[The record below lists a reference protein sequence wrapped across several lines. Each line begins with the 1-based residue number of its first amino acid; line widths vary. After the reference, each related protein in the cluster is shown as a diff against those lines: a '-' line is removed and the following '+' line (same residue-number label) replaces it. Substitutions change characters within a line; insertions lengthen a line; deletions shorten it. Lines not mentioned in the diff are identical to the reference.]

1 MSYFDDRPNHFR
13 LLIGMFAAYLF
24 VLAALNFSRNASWAT
39 DENLFRTS
47 PSNLYVTRSFP
58 AELLRFTAKKDTAFS
73 SPASADSVRL
83 GEFLLEIDGQEIH
96 RAAELQ
102 AALQTRKPDA
112 AVTLISWHPA
122 TDVTKT
128 FRLARAAL
136 PDSFFRELPPSIYI
150 TDVAPGG
157 ASDRA
162 GMQTGDVIVRINRQG
177 FRDATDADRIMRRA
191 GGGSTIAYDLIRGPR
206 NLTLHVTLAKLGIN
220 LGMVM
225 SLLTGLAFLGLGTFL
240 AMYRPR
246 IHAARLLGLVFVSFS
261 FPLLLIYQRG
271 LNDAS
276 EYTRLLFFMMI
287 LSILLGVTSA
297 FHSGFYFPKVRPEL
311 AQKPWLYRAPY
322 LLAALSF
329 FMILGVG
336 FSKPAMM
343 RLFFLSAIA
352 LLMLYYIGFYLV
364 YRKQRSAEYKFLSRR
379 LSVICWLAGLGA
391 MAILFV
397 LSGHS
402 NESALGF
409 ASLSFLVIPAG
420 YLYVIN
426 RHRLL
431 DMSLRVRRNRQY
443 EIVVFVWGL
452 FLLALAVISLALLTK
467 LTLHLPDI
475 HFTGS
480 YLEVT
485 DTPMAPER
493 RDFIEKVVLMM
504 IAMALIF
511 VFQRIW
517 RAGQAW
523 IARQFHRES
532 YNYSVATSE
541 LAEVM
546 ATKLNMVDLARGIV
560 QKLATL
566 MHLERVGVMFF
577 QNQKTC
583 CCHEA
588 YGFDGS
594 RWKEFCLAA
603 DQKIVSILDKFRSE
617 SRFSVDY
624 LPEEIK
630 PIFFNH
636 GFRHLVPIRFK
647 EKLVGTMLL
656 GEKLSEAA
664 YTHEDF
670 AILTAIAKQAS
681 VAVENAFLYEELA
694 EQERLKHE
702 LAIARRIQMASLPQ
716 STPNVEGLEI
726 AGISI
731 PALEVGGDYFDY
743 LNGVPNRI
751 TIIVGDVSGKGTSAA
766 LYMSKVQGILRSL
779 HDFGLSPRQLFIRA
793 NHLLRQA
800 LERKSFV
807 TSIGADFNTTA
818 RQLSLARAGHLP
830 LFYYHARGAR
840 VETITPK
847 GLGLGLDD
855 DGTFASELEE
865 RIIAYEPGD
874 IFLFVTDGVTEA
886 HNGNGVEFG
895 EDQLTELLAQHV
907 HDHAEQIRDK
917 VISALKHFA
926 NNIEQ
931 HDDQTIV
938 VVKATH

>member
-13 LLIGMFAAYLF
+13 LLIGLFAAYLF
-24 VLAALNFSRNASWAT
+24 VLAAMNFSRNASWAT

-47 PSNLYVTRSFP
+47 PSNLYVTKSFP
-58 AELLRFTAKKDTAFS
+58 AELLRFTIKKNPALSPPS
-73 SPASADSVRL
+73 SSDSVRL
-83 GEFLLEIDGQEIH
+83 GEFLVEIDDQEIGT
-96 RAAELQ
+96 AAELQ
-102 AALQTRKPDA
+102 DALYAREPDA
-112 AVTLISWHPA
+112 IITLTSWHPA
-122 TDVTKT
+122 TNATRT

-162 GMQTGDVIVRINRQG
+162 GMQVGDVIVRINRQG

-225 SLLTGLAFLGLGTFL
+225 SLLTGLSFLGLGTFI

-246 IHAARLLGLVFVSFS
+246 IHAARLLGLMFVSFS

-271 LNDAS
+271 SNAS
-276 EYTRLLFFMMI
+276 EYTHLFFFMMI
-287 LSILLGVTSA
+287 LSILLGVTTA
-297 FHSGFYFPKVRPEL
+297 FHSGFYFPKMRPEL
-311 AQKPWLYRAPY
+311 MQKPWLYRAPY
-322 LLAALSF
+322 LMAALSF
-329 FMILGVG
+329 LLIAGAG
-336 FSKPAMM
+336 FSNLAMM

-352 LLMLYYIGFYLV
+352 LLLFYYIGFHLV

-379 LSVICWLAGLGA
+379 LSVICWLAGLA
-391 MAILFV
+391 ALAIV
-397 LSGHS
+397 LLGFGRA
-402 NESALGF
+402 NESLLGF
-409 ASLSFLVIPAG
+409 ASLPFLMIPAG

-443 EIVVFVWGL
+443 EIVAAVWIV
-452 FLLALAVISLALLTK
+452 FLLALAVASLVFLTK
-467 LTLHLPDI
+467 LSLHLPDI

-480 YLEVT
+480 YLEIT

-493 RDFIEKVVLMM
+493 REFIEKVVLMM
-504 IAMALIF
+504 LAMAVIF

-523 IARQFHRES
+523 IARKFHRES

-560 QKLATL
+560 QKLSTL

-577 QNQKTC
+577 QNQNTC

-588 YGFDGS
+588 YGFDGR
-594 RWKEFCLAA
+594 RWEEFCLAA
-603 DQKIVSILDKFRSE
+603 DQKIVNILDKFRSE

-624 LPEEIK
+624 LPEDVK
-630 PIFFNH
+630 SLFFNH

-716 STPNVEGLEI
+716 NTPKVEGLEI

-807 TSIGADFNTTA
+807 TSIGGDFNTTS
-818 RQLSLARAGHLP
+818 RQLALARAGHLP
-830 LFYYHARGAR
+830 LFYYHARRAH
-840 VETITPK
+840 VEKITPK

-855 DGTFASELEE
+855 DGIFASELEE

-874 IFLFVTDGVTEA
+874 VFLFVTDGVTEA
-886 HNGNGVEFG
+886 HNGNGAEFG
-895 EDQLTELLAQHV
+895 EDQLAEVLAQNV
-907 HDHAEQIRDK
+907 HNHAEQIRDK
-917 VISALKHFA
+917 VISALKLFA

>member
-13 LLIGMFAAYLF
+13 LLLGLFAAYLF
-24 VLAALNFSRNASWAT
+24 VLAAMNFSRNASWAT
-39 DENLFRTS
+39 DENLFHTS
-47 PSNLYVTRSFP
+47 PSNLYVTKSFP
-58 AELLRFTAKKDTAFS
+58 AELVSITAKKNLPFS
-73 SPASADSVRL
+73 SPSSSDSVRL
-83 GEFLLEIDGQEIH
+83 GEFLVEIDEQEIKT
-96 RAAELQ
+96 AADWHG
-102 AALQTRKPDA
+102 ALHAREADTA
-112 AVTLISWHPA
+112 ITLKTWHPA
-122 TDVTKT
+122 TNAARTL
-128 FRLARAAL
+128 RLARAAL

-162 GMQTGDVIVRINRQG
+162 GMQVGDVIMRINRQG

-191 GGGSTIAYDLIRGPR
+191 GSGSTIAYDIMRGPHH
-206 NLTLHVTLAKLGIN
+206 LTLQVTLAKLGIN

-225 SLLTGLAFLGLGTFL
+225 SLLTGLAFWGLGTFL

-246 IHAARLLGLVFVSFS
+246 IHAARLLGLMFVSFS

-271 LNDAS
+271 LDDAS
-276 EYTRLLFFMMI
+276 DYTRLLFFMMI
-287 LSILLGVTSA
+287 LSILLGVTTA
-297 FHSGFYFPKVRPEL
+297 FHSGFYFPKTRPEL
-311 AQKPWLYRAPY
+311 MHKPWLYRAPY
-322 LLAALSF
+322 LMAALSF
-329 FMILGVG
+329 LLIASVG
-336 FSKPAMM
+336 FSNLAMM
-343 RLFFLSAIA
+343 RLFFLSAMA
-352 LLMLYYIGFYLV
+352 LLLVYYVIFHFV
-364 YRKQRSAEYKFLSRR
+364 YRKHRSAEYKFLSRR
-379 LSVICWLAGLGA
+379 LSMICWIAGLGVL
-391 MAILFV
+391 AIV
-397 LSGHS
+397 LLGIGRA
-402 NESALGF
+402 NESILGF
-409 ASLSFLVIPAG
+409 ASLPFLAIPAG

-443 EIVVFVWGL
+443 EIVTIAWIV
-452 FLLALAVISLALLTK
+452 FLLALAVISLAWLTK
-467 LTLHLPDI
+467 FSLHLPDI

-480 YLEVT
+480 YLEIT
-485 DTPMAPER
+485 DTPMASER
-493 RDFIEKVVLMM
+493 REFIEKLVLMM

-511 VFQRIW
+511 VFQRVW

-523 IARQFHRES
+523 IARKFHRES

-588 YGFDGS
+588 YGFDG
-594 RWKEFCLAA
+594 RQWEEFCMAA
-603 DQKIVSILDKFRSE
+603 DHKIVNTLDKFRSE

-624 LPEEIK
+624 LPEDIK
-630 PIFFNH
+630 PLFHHH
-636 GFRHLVPIRFK
+636 GFRHLIPIRFK

-716 STPNVEGLEI
+716 STPNVEGLDI

-807 TSIGADFNTTA
+807 TSIGADFNTA
-818 RQLSLARAGHLP
+818 SRQLALARAGHLP
-830 LFYYHARGAR
+830 LFYYHARSAH
-840 VETITPK
+840 VEKITPK

-855 DGTFASELEE
+855 DGLFASELEE

-874 IFLFVTDGVTEA
+874 VFLFVTDGVTEA
-886 HNGNGVEFG
+886 HNGIGAEFG
-895 EDQLTELLAQHV
+895 EDQLVEVLTQNV
-907 HDHAEQIRDK
+907 HNHAEQIRDI
-917 VISALKHFA
+917 VVSALKHFA

-938 VVKATH
+938 VVKATP